1 VTAARSAL
9 RGEHFET
16 HGLLPDWP
24 HFLDDFQRHWPT
36 DEDHTN
42 VEFVRDGIH
51 GNGATRMGNAR

>member
-1 VTAARSAL
+1 
-9 RGEHFET
+9 
-16 HGLLPDWP
+16 LPDWP